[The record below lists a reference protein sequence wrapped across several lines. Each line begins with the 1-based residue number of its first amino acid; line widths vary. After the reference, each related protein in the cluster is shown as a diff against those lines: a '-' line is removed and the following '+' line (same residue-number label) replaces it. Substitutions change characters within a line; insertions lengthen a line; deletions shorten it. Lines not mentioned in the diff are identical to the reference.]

1 MTFSNI
7 PNYPALGFTQI
18 LTHDDNIRGVM
29 YNPGDGDPILS
40 ALDINWCGAQLS
52 NSSDNGGN
60 KSINTTEELL
70 TLVNDMNKRLY
81 TLAAAVVALSNR

>member
-7 PNYPALGFTQI
+7 PNGESARGYSQY
-18 LTHDDNIRGVM
+18 LTRDDNIS
-29 YNPGDGDPILS
+29 N
-40 ALDINWCGAQLS
+40 NWCGAQLP

-60 KSINTTEELL
+60 KSISTTEELL

>member
-1 MTFSNI
+1 MI
-7 PNYPALGFTQI
+7 
-18 LTHDDNIRGVM
+18 V
-29 YNPGDGDPILS
+29 
-40 ALDINWCGAQLS
+40 ALDINWCGAQLH

-60 KSINTTEELL
+60 KSISTTEELL